1 MNYEE
6 MKTGEKNTFNTAVP
20 MEKDEAS
27 QKPTYVTIDVRSGLF
42 KVIAFVCA
50 AVGVVLG
57 VVLGFA
63 FPLSVID
70 TSYTFLDV
78 TDEVFNWVL
87 MLGTWVLFAVTAVG
101 FWALYCHLA
110 NQEETI
116 KELKI
121 LNSKIKSE

>member
-6 MKTGEKNTFNTAVP
+6 MKTGEKNTFNTTVSA
-20 MEKDEAS
+20 EKDDAR
-27 QKPTYVTIDVRSGLF
+27 QKMSYVTIDVRSGLF
-42 KVIAFVCA
+42 KVIAFVCV

-57 VVLGFA
+57 IVLGFA

-70 TSYTFLDV
+70 ASYTFLDV

-87 MLGTWVLFAVTAVG
+87 MLGTWVFFAVVSVG
-101 FWALYCHLA
+101 FWAIYCHLA

-116 KELKI
+116 KELKN
-121 LNSKIKSE
+121 LNKKVKSE